1 MPANIDGSISDP
13 AVYETQL
20 VRPALL
26 ERLFRPQFQIN
37 SILHSNETGFF
48 QWLWRYGGCIANHAS
63 IACEQ

>member
-13 AVYETQL
+13 AVYEAQL

-26 ERLFRPQFQIN
+26 ERLFHPWFQMI
-37 SILHSNETGFF
+37 SILPSNETGFV
-48 QWLWRYGGCIANHAS
+48 QWPWSYGGCIANHAS